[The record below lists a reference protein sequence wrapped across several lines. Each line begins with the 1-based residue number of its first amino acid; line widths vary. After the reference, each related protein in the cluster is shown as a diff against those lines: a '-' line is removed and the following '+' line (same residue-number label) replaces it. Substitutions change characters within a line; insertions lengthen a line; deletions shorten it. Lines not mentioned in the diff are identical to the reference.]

1 MPSVWK
7 PCCREKQGD
16 HQASGAH
23 VLAEQHGARPE
34 DRAEGSYK
42 SAGRLCLSSEE
53 GVKIILERREGHNA
67 CEFITA

>member
-1 MPSVWK
+1 M
-7 PCCREKQGD
+7 
-16 HQASGAH
+16 
-23 VLAEQHGARPE
+23 LAEQHGARPE